1 MQVIVNADLIEMAIR
16 NGEIYAAQLLLA
28 LIGITNEGYQ
38 EYLQK
43 DERLCAELNQTGQ
56 KRTNQESED
65 HLEKMGEIIDW
76 QVEQVKKMR
85 NQQ

>member
-1 MQVIVNADLIEMAIR
+1 MQVILNADLIENEIR
-16 NGEIYAAQLLLA
+16 QGEIYAAQLLLA
-28 LIGITNEGYQ
+28 MSGISHPEYQ

-43 DERLCAELNQTGQ
+43 DEELIAQLKAAGQ
-56 KRTNQESED
+56 KRTSEGFEA

-85 NQQ
+85 NPQ